1 MKVTDKLKQLIFKRL
16 YKELGNVEIIPYNGS
31 VWFIDRE
38 NSYWYFQLSTQGC
51 LYWRYSFFPSF
62 FSIFSLE
69 QSEFELILSSWVEE
83 VLNSKVS
90 ATYLLQYFQDHL
102 VEEVLNN
109 KVSTTYQYENTLFPM
124 VEEVLNSKV
133 STTTFGGGGHSK
145 EVEEVLNSNVSTMI
159 GFDYSTESLMEEVL
173 NNKVSKT
180 FEINAAQKR
189 TVKKVLDSK
198 VSTTEGNIG
207 SKVRMVE
214 EVLNSTWVKKALN
227 NTQQNDSNK

>member
-1 MKVTDKLKQLIFKRL
+1 MIITDKLKQLIFKRL

-38 NSYWYFQLSTQGC
+38 NSYWYFQLSKQGC

-69 QSEFELILSSWVEE
+69 QSKFEPILSSWVEE

-90 ATYLLQYFQDHL
+90 TTSDALFVLIKR
-102 VEEVLNN
+102 VEEVLNH
-109 KVSTTYQYENTLFPM
+109 
-124 VEEVLNSKV
+124 KV

-145 EVEEVLNSNVSTMI
+145 EVEEVLNSKVSTTNSCT
-159 GFDYSTESLMEEVL
+159 FTSDQLLEEIL
-173 NNKVSKT
+173 NHKVSET
-180 FEINAAQKR
+180 FEINAPQKR

-198 VSTTEGNIG
+198 VSTTEWRWKPLD
-207 SKVRMVE
+207 SKVE
-214 EVLNSTWVKKALN
+214 EVLNITWVKKVLN
-227 NTQQNDSNK
+227 NAQQNESN

>member
-1 MKVTDKLKQLIFKRL
+1 MIITDRLKQLIFKQL

-62 FSIFSLE
+62 FSVFSLE
-69 QSEFELILSSWVEE
+69 QSEFEPILSSWVEE

-90 ATYLLQYFQDHL
+90 TTDIENVISFRE
-102 VEEVLNN
+102 VEEVLNS
-109 KVSTTYQYENTLFPM
+109 KVSATYQYENTLFTM

-133 STTTFGGGGHSK
+133 STTNSCTFTSDLLL
-145 EVEEVLNSNVSTMI
+145 EDILNH
-159 GFDYSTESLMEEVL
+159 
-173 NNKVSKT
+173 KVSET
-180 FEINAAQKR
+180 FEINAPQKR
-189 TVKKVLDSK
+189 TVKKVLDSR
-198 VSTTEGNIG
+198 VSTTGMTRSF
-207 SKVRMVE
+207 SKDKVE

-227 NTQQNDSNK
+227 NVQQNESNR

>member
-1 MKVTDKLKQLIFKRL
+1 MIITDRLKQLIFKQL

-62 FSIFSLE
+62 FSVFSLE
-69 QSEFELILSSWVEE
+69 QSEFEPILSSWVEE

-90 ATYLLQYFQDHL
+90 
-102 VEEVLNN
+102 
-109 KVSTTYQYENTLFPM
+109 TTDIENVISFRE

-133 STTTFGGGGHSK
+133 SATYQYENTLFTM
-145 EVEEVLNSNVSTMI
+145 VEEVLNHKVSTTNSCTFTSDLLLEDI
-159 GFDYSTESLMEEVL
+159 L
-173 NNKVSKT
+173 NHKVSET
-180 FEINAAQKR
+180 FEINASQKR

-198 VSTTEGNIG
+198 VSTTTFGG
-207 SKVRMVE
+207 GGHSKKVE
-214 EVLNSTWVKKALN
+214 EVLNSVWVKKALN
-227 NTQQNDSNK
+227 NVQQNESNR

>member
-1 MKVTDKLKQLIFKRL
+1 MVIIDKLKQLIFKQL

-62 FSIFSLE
+62 FSVFSLE
-69 QSEFELILSSWVEE
+69 QSEFEPILSSWVEE

-90 ATYLLQYFQDHL
+90 TTDIENVISFRE
-102 VEEVLNN
+102 VEEVLNS
-109 KVSTTYQYENTLFPM
+109 KVSATYQYENTLFTM

-145 EVEEVLNSNVSTMI
+145 EVEEVLNSKVFTTNSCTFTSDLLLEDI
-159 GFDYSTESLMEEVL
+159 L
-173 NNKVSKT
+173 NHKVSET
-180 FEINAAQKR
+180 FEINAPQKR
-189 TVKKVLDSK
+189 TVKKVLDSR
-198 VSTTEGNIG
+198 VSTTGMTRSF
-207 SKVRMVE
+207 SKDKVE

-227 NTQQNDSNK
+227 NVQQNESNR

>member
-1 MKVTDKLKQLIFKRL
+1 MVITDRLKQLIFKQL
-16 YKELGNVEIIPYNGS
+16 YKELGNVEMIPYNGS

-62 FSIFSLE
+62 FSVFSLE
-69 QSEFELILSSWVEE
+69 QSEFEPILSSWVEE

-90 ATYLLQYFQDHL
+90 TTDIENVISFRE
-102 VEEVLNN
+102 VEEVLNS
-109 KVSTTYQYENTLFPM
+109 KVSATYQYENTLFTM

-145 EVEEVLNSNVSTMI
+145 EVEEVLNSKVSTTNSCTFTSDLLLEDI
-159 GFDYSTESLMEEVL
+159 L
-173 NNKVSKT
+173 NHKVSET
-180 FEINAAQKR
+180 FEINTPQKR

-198 VSTTEGNIG
+198 VSTTTFGG
-207 SKVRMVE
+207 GGHSKKVE
-214 EVLNSTWVKKALN
+214 EVLNSVWVKKALN
-227 NTQQNDSNK
+227 NVQQNESNR

>member
-1 MKVTDKLKQLIFKRL
+1 MVITDRLKQLIFKQL

-62 FSIFSLE
+62 FSVFSLE
-69 QSEFELILSSWVEE
+69 QSEFEPILSSWVEE

-90 ATYLLQYFQDHL
+90 
-102 VEEVLNN
+102 
-109 KVSTTYQYENTLFPM
+109 TTDIENVISFRE

-133 STTTFGGGGHSK
+133 SATYQYENTLFTM
-145 EVEEVLNSNVSTMI
+145 VEEVLNHKVSTTNSCTFTSDLLLEDI
-159 GFDYSTESLMEEVL
+159 L
-173 NNKVSKT
+173 NHKVSET
-180 FEINAAQKR
+180 FEINTPQKR

-198 VSTTEGNIG
+198 VSTTTFGG
-207 SKVRMVE
+207 GGHSKKVE
-214 EVLNSTWVKKALN
+214 EVLNSVWVKKALN
-227 NTQQNDSNK
+227 NTQQNESNR